1 MCCVTS
7 EHAVL
12 SFPCHLKT
20 HHLLVPLQLRE
31 KASQAKSE
39 AGGLAPLAHS
49 VLEAQ
54 KEEQRRASEL
64 AALKRYSINQFTLS
78 VFTTCHHVLCASHV
92 SVSCVG
98 PSMPR
103 LSAANQGCCMSLCYL

>member
-12 SFPCHLKT
+12 SFPCYLKT

-64 AALKRYSINQFTLS
+64 AALKRY
-78 VFTTCHHVLCASHV
+78 HHVPCASHV
-92 SVSCVG
+92 TVSCAICVQQQEQQ
-98 PSMPR
+98 PIQQR
-103 LSAANQGCCMSLCYL
+103 